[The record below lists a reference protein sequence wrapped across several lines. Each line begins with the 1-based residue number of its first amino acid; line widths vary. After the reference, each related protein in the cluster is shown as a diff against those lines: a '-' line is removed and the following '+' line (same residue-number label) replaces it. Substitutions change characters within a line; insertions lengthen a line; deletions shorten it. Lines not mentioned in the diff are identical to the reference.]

1 MKFNRQVVVSIDF
14 TCQCDGRITG
24 LSIIERVIWTVRKW
38 WLESKTLYIAWY
50 SGECVVISKD
60 RARIWPWGIN
70 GKKAVN
76 ELIYLL
82 GFSQIIL
89 VCIEVTKNYM
99 EVMPGRYEVNKEQR
113 SWRIRSVSQK
123 SIKTFHIL
131 MKKQV

>member
-14 TCQCDGRITG
+14 TCQCDRRITG
-24 LSIIERVIWTVRKW
+24 LSVIERVIWTVRKW
-38 WLESKTLYIAWY
+38 WLESKTLDNAWY

-60 RARIWPWGIN
+60 RAGIWPWGIN

-82 GFSQIIL
+82 GFSQIIS
-89 VCIEVTKNYM
+89 VYIEVTKNYM
-99 EVMPGRYEVNKEQR
+99 EVMSGRDEVNKEQR

-123 SIKTFHIL
+123 SIKAFHIL
-131 MKKQV
+131 MKK